1 MADVKKHGNTD
12 WFDLCAW
19 VERNIFEYE
28 PEQKLGKEASI
39 TLRGLQH
46 GQSVGNS
53 NHQTFGEFPF
63 EVIKMTFILYKT
75 DILYGIRYKEFRN
88 EASKMLYVC
97 AIVRKHLND
106 VYTRYLN
113 AKRSQKQIEHMDT
126 SVTEYQGAAYKKEAP
141 KTKNE
146 EEIKDLW

>member
-1 MADVKKHGNTD
+1 MAYVKDKGNKE
-12 WFDLCAW
+12 WFDLCTW

-53 NHQTFGEFPF
+53 NQETFGFFPF
-63 EVIKMTFILYKT
+63 EVIKMTFILYKA
-75 DILYGIRYKEFRN
+75 DILYGIKYKEFRN
-88 EASKMLYVC
+88 EGSKMLYVC

-113 AKRSQKQIEHMDT
+113 AKRSQKQIENIDT
-126 SVTEYQGAAYKKEAP
+126 TVMEYHGAEYQKEAH
-141 KTKNE
+141 KKRNE
-146 EEIKDLW
+146 DNFKDLW